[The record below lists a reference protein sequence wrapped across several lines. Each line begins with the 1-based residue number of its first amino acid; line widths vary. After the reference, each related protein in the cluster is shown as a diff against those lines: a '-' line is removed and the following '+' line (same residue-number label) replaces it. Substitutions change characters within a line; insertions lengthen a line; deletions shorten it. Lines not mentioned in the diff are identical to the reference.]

1 MDLGLAGKKAIVSGA
16 SRGIGRAIAQVLA
29 DEGVSLAIC
38 ARGAEQLDVAAA
50 ELSAATKVFHQP
62 LDVSDHDALRAF
74 VDASAEALGG
84 LDIVVVNASASSG
97 RGHDSWVRNF
107 DIDLMSLVY
116 FIEAAVPHLEN
127 SDAAAIVDIAT
138 TSAIEAGVLRTSGG
152 YGALKAAA
160 LQHVSSQAR
169 ALGPQGIRV
178 NAVSPGPTYFKG
190 GDWQTIEEQRPELF
204 QSARDQIALGKFGTD
219 QDVAHAVAFLV
230 SPAAGHITGTNL
242 LVDGGFTN
250 RFDF

>member
-38 ARGAEQLDVAAA
+38 ARGQEKLDAAAA
-50 ELSAATKVFHQP
+50 ELSATTKVFSQA

-97 RGHDSWVRNF
+97 RGHESWVRNF
-107 DIDLMSLVY
+107 NIDLMSLVY
-116 FIEAAVPHLEN
+116 FIEAAVPHLEK
-127 SDAAAIVDIAT
+127 SDAAAVVDIAT
-138 TSAIEAGVLRTSGG
+138 TSAVEAGVLRTNGG

-169 ALGPQGIRV
+169 ALGPQGIRL
-178 NAVSPGPTYFKG
+178 NAVSPGPTYFEG
-190 GDWQTIEEQRPELF
+190 GDWQTIEQQRPEMF
-204 QSARDQIALGKFGTD
+204 ASARDGIALGKFGTD
-219 QDVAHAVAFLV
+219 VDVANAVAFLV

-242 LVDGGFTN
+242 IVDGGFTN

>member
-1 MDLGLAGKKAIVSGA
+1 MDLALAGKKAIVSGA
-16 SRGIGRAIAQVLA
+16 SRGIGLAIARLLA
-29 DEGVSLAIC
+29 DEGVSLALC
-38 ARGAEQLDVAAA
+38 ARGEEKLQAVADELSATTKVFSQALDVA
-50 ELSAATKVFHQP
+50 
-62 LDVSDHDALRAF
+62 DHDALRTF

-116 FIEAAVPHLEN
+116 FIEASVPHLEK
-127 SDAAAIVDIAT
+127 SDAAAVVDIAT

-169 ALGPQGIRV
+169 ALGAQGIRL
-178 NAVSPGPTYFKG
+178 NAVSPGPTYFEG
-190 GDWQTIEEQRPELF
+190 GDWQTIERDRPELF
-204 QSARDQIALGKFGTD
+204 ESARQGIALGKFGTD
-219 QDVAHAVAFLV
+219 VDVANAVAFLA

-242 LVDGGFTN
+242 IVDGGFTN

>member
-50 ELSAATKVFHQP
+50 ELGATTKVFHRP

-107 DIDLMSLVY
+107 NIDLMSLVY
-116 FIEAAVPHLEN
+116 FIESAVPHLEN

-178 NAVSPGPTYFKG
+178 NAVSPGPTYFKN

-204 QSARDQIALGKFGTD
+204 ESARENIALGKFGTD
-219 QDVAHAVAFLV
+219 KDIANAVAFLV

>member
-29 DEGVSLAIC
+29 DEGASLAIC
-38 ARGAEQLDVAAA
+38 ARGAEQLDTAAA
-50 ELSAATKVFHQP
+50 ELSASTKVFHQP

-116 FIEAAVPHLEN
+116 FIEAAVPHLEK

-178 NAVSPGPTYFKG
+178 NAVSPGPTYFAG

-204 QSARDQIALGKFGTD
+204 KTAREGIALGKFGTD
-219 QDVAHAVAFLV
+219 KDVANAVAFLV

>member
-16 SRGIGRAIAQVLA
+16 SRGIGLAIARLLA
-29 DEGVSLAIC
+29 EEGASLALC
-38 ARGAEQLDVAAA
+38 ARGAEKLDKVAEELSATTKVHHQALDVA
-50 ELSAATKVFHQP
+50 
-62 LDVSDHDALRAF
+62 DHDALRAF
-74 VDASAEALGG
+74 VDSSAEALGG
-84 LDIVVVNASASSG
+84 LDVVVVNASASSG

-116 FIEAAVPHLEN
+116 FIEAAVPHLEK
-127 SDAAAIVDIAT
+127 SDAAAVVDIAT
-138 TSAIEAGVLRTSGG
+138 TSALEAGVLRTSGG

-169 ALGPQGIRV
+169 ALGPQGIRL
-178 NAVSPGPTYFKG
+178 NAVSPGPTYFEG
-190 GDWQTIEEQRPELF
+190 GDWQTIERERPELF
-204 QSARDQIALGKFGTD
+204 ASARDAIALGKLGTD
-219 QDVAHAVAFLV
+219 VDVARAVAFLA

-242 LVDGGFTN
+242 IVDGGFTN

>member
-29 DEGVSLAIC
+29 DEGATLAIC
-38 ARGAEQLDVAAA
+38 ARGAEKLDAAAA
-50 ELSAATKVFHQP
+50 ELGTTTKVFHQA
-62 LDVSDHDALRAF
+62 LDVADHDALRAF
-74 VDASAEALGG
+74 VDAGAEALGG

-116 FIEAAVPHLEN
+116 FIESAVPHLEK

-138 TSAIEAGVLRTSGG
+138 TSAVEAGVLRTNGG

-178 NAVSPGPTYFKG
+178 NAVSPGPTYFQG

-204 QSARDQIALGKFGTD
+204 TTARENIALGKFGTD
-219 QDVAHAVAFLV
+219 VDIAKAVAFMV

-242 LVDGGFTN
+242 IVDGGFTN

>member
-16 SRGIGRAIAQVLA
+16 SRGIGRAIAQILA
-29 DEGVSLAIC
+29 DEGASLAIC
-38 ARGAEQLDVAAA
+38 ARGAEGLDKAAA
-50 ELSAATKVFHQP
+50 ELSATTKVFHRP

-74 VDASAEALGG
+74 VDASADSLGG

-97 RGHDSWVRNF
+97 RGHESWVANF
-107 DIDLMSLVY
+107 NVDLMSLVY
-116 FIEAAVPHLEN
+116 FIEAAVPHLEG

-138 TSAIEAGVLRTSGG
+138 TSAIEAGVLRTNGG

-178 NAVSPGPTYFKG
+178 NAVSPGPTYFEN
-190 GDWQTIEEQRPELF
+190 GDWQTIETQRPELF
-204 QSARDQIALGKFGTD
+204 ESAKSNIALGKLGTD
-219 QDVAHAVAFLV
+219 ADVANAVAFLV

-242 LVDGGFTN
+242 IVDGGFTN

>member
-1 MDLGLAGKKAIVSGA
+1 MDLNLAGKRAIVSGA
-16 SRGIGRAIAQVLA
+16 SRGIGLAIAKTLA
-29 DEGVSLAIC
+29 DEGASLAIC
-38 ARGAEQLDVAAA
+38 ARGADRLGEVAA
-50 ELSAATKVFHQP
+50 ELGATTKVFHQAV
-62 LDVSDHDALRAF
+62 DVSDHEALKRF
-74 VDASAEALGG
+74 VADSAEALGG

-97 RGHDSWVRNF
+97 RGHESWVRNF

-116 FIEAAVPHLEN
+116 FIEAAVPHLEK

-178 NAVSPGPTYFKG
+178 NAVSPGPTYFAG

-204 QSARDQIALGKFGTD
+204 DTARSNIALGKFGTD
-219 QDVAHAVAFLV
+219 VDVANAVVFLA
-230 SPAAGHITGTNL
+230 SPMAGHITGTNL
-242 LVDGGFTN
+242 IVDGGFTN